1 MLTGLIQLSPFD
13 VLQTY
18 VPATI
23 EDTPSTIG
31 GVAITTDGRRFRLG
45 FNNTASTTLAANKNT
60 QGPVQSSSYSLGTVS
75 AQNIGDTSITFT
87 FNGGAATVAANVFSQ
102 GFISIVT
109 GTGST
114 QQLQIKGNP
123 AVTSS
128 TTIVLALQ
136 DPIFIATAASATAN
150 LWANPY
156 SAVIIC
162 PTTLTGTVT
171 GVNPVA
177 IPAQTWGW
185 FQVGG
190 LATCLGQGTTAQGL
204 DMAPSGSVAG
214 ALAVAAATTQ
224 RVASADQA
232 GADTLYTFV
241 NMKLS

>member
-1 MLTGLIQLSPFD
+1 MLSGFIQLSPFD

-18 VPATI
+18 VPANI

-31 GVAITTDGRRFRLG
+31 GLGITSDGRRFRLG
-45 FNNTASTTLAANKNT
+45 FNNTASTILATNKNS
-60 QGPVQSSSYSLGTVS
+60 QGPVQSSSFSLGTVS
-75 AQNIGDTSITFT
+75 AQNIGDSSITYT
-87 FNGGAATVAANVFSQ
+87 FNGGATTVAANLFSQ

-109 GTGST
+109 GTGSI

-128 TTIVLALQ
+128 TTIVLQLQ
-136 DPIFIATAASATAN
+136 DPIFIATANTATAN

-171 GVNPVA
+171 GVNQIA

-185 FQVGG
+185 FLTGG
-190 LATCLGQGTTAQGL
+190 LGTCLGQGTTTQGL
-204 DMAPSGSVAG
+204 DMSIGSVAG
-214 ALAVAAATTQ
+214 SLAVTAATTQ
-224 RVASADQA
+224 RLAAADQA
-232 GADTLYTFV
+232 GADGLYTFV
-241 NMKLS
+241 NMRID

>member
-18 VPATI
+18 LPANI

-31 GVAITTDGRRFRLG
+31 GVGITTDGRRFRLG
-45 FNNTASTTLAANKNT
+45 YNGTVSTTLAANKNS

-136 DPIFIATAASATAN
+136 DPIVIATANTATAN

-177 IPAQTWGW
+177 ILATYWGW

-190 LATCLGQGTTAQGL
+190 LATCLGQGTTTQGL
-204 DMAPSGSVAG
+204 DMAIGSVAG
-214 ALAVAAATTQ
+214 SLAVAAATTQ

-232 GADTLYTFV
+232 GSDGLYTYV

>member
-1 MLTGLIQLSPFD
+1 MLSGFIQLSPFD

-18 VPATI
+18 LPANV

-31 GVAITTDGRRFRLG
+31 GLGITSDGRRFRLG
-45 FNNTASTTLAANKNT
+45 FNGTASTTLATNKNT

-75 AQNIGDTSITFT
+75 AQSIGDTSITYT

-109 GTGST
+109 GTGSV
-114 QQLQIKGNP
+114 QNLQIKGNP

-136 DPIFIATAASATAN
+136 DPIIIATSASATAN

-171 GVNPVA
+171 GVNQIA
-177 IPAQTWGW
+177 IPATYWGW
-185 FQVGG
+185 FLTGG
-190 LATCLGQGTTAQGL
+190 LGTCLGQGTTAQGL
-204 DMAPSGSVAG
+204 DMAPGSTAG
-214 ALAVAAATTQ
+214 ALGVAAATTQ

-241 NMKLS
+241 NMRID